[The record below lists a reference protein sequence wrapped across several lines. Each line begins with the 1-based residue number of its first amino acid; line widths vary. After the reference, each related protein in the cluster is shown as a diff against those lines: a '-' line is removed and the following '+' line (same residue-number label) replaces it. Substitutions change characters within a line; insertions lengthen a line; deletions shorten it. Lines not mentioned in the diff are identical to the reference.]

1 MGHGN
6 KVTTEVAT
14 PCHGPNVPKVVSCTD
29 DKIIDN
35 GSFGG
40 VYQARLV
47 DSGELI
53 AIKKI
58 LQDKRFKNRKLQIV
72 RKLDH
77 TIIVALLNFYSSVV
91 KVRSTCTH
99 PTPTLMHFICCY
111 LPLSF
116 NRSVSVQPLCCLHPA
131 PLTSAD
137 SLTLAALL
145 LTH

>member
-1 MGHGN
+1 M
-6 KVTTEVAT
+6 AT
-14 PCHGPNVPKVVSCTD
+14 LCHGPNVPKVVSCTD

-35 GSFGG
+35 GSFGV

-77 TIIVALLNFYSSVV
+77 TVIVPLLNFYSSVV
-91 KVRSTCTH
+91 KEKERSQ
-99 PTPTLMHFICCY
+99 
-111 LPLSF
+111 
-116 NRSVSVQPLCCLHPA
+116 R
-131 PLTSAD
+131 
-137 SLTLAALL
+137 
-145 LTH
+145 